1 MSKALIKCNGEVR
14 YCFNG
19 TKNFT
24 NIGDEKKLINFFFKM
39 NKKSFLKH
47 SGLAFIVRVVGALA
61 GFLMTFVITRSLSV
75 EESGLFFLGF
85 AICSAVGMLCTL
97 GLPDAFIRFVGG
109 YHAQANWGVIKGV
122 FDKGL
127 KAVLTTSI
135 VVALVIFVS
144 RAYISNILF
153 NKPQFESVLMVMA
166 FAIPFFAVYQLVSF
180 AFQGLHKPVVS
191 IFLQNIS
198 NQALVVITLLIASA
212 FMMDLTANLLSI
224 IFSCAA
230 FITVVI
236 ALIKW
241 FSNKKLA
248 VVADY
253 SKTSELATSA
263 KPLFLIMLMGMLVQY
278 SGQIISGVYLSANN
292 VAYFS
297 VAQRISMLT
306 SFVLI
311 AVNLVAAPRF
321 AASVKLGNTEELRS
335 TSLLCSRIMII
346 MATPVVVFMFFFAKF
361 LMGLFGEEYIQSAHL
376 LQILIVGQ
384 FINVITG
391 SVGYLLNMSGHEK
404 DMRNV
409 VFFSGPLALGLG
421 LLLTPIY
428 GSTGAAI
435 ATAIALAS
443 QNLLAV
449 YMVKKRLGFNTL
461 NLIR

>member
-1 MSKALIKCNGEVR
+1 
-14 YCFNG
+14 
-19 TKNFT
+19 
-24 NIGDEKKLINFFFKM
+24 M

-47 SGLAFIVRVVGALA
+47 SGLAFIVRIFGALA
-61 GFLMTFVITRSLSV
+61 GFLMSIVITRTLSV

-85 AICSAVGMLCTL
+85 AICSAIGMLCTL
-97 GLPDAFIRFVGG
+97 GLTTALIRFIGG
-109 YHAQANWGVIKGV
+109 YHAEANWGVIKGV
-122 FDKGL
+122 FNKGL
-127 KAVLTTSI
+127 ITVLMTSI
-135 VVALVIFVS
+135 GIALVIFLCS
-144 RAYISNILF
+144 SFISNDLF
-153 NKPQFESVLMVMA
+153 DKPQFENVLRVMA
-166 FAIPFFAVYQLVSF
+166 FAIPSFAVYQLVAY

-198 NQALVVITLLIASA
+198 NQTLVVIALAIASA
-212 FMMDLTANLLSI
+212 FIIDLTTTDVAVVFTS
-224 IFSCAA
+224 AA
-230 FITVVI
+230 FLTVLI

-241 FSNKKLA
+241 FSNKSLA

-253 SKTSELATSA
+253 SQTKQLVASA
-263 KPLFLIMLMGMLVQY
+263 KPLFLMILMGMLVQY
-278 SGQIISGVYLSANN
+278 SGQIISGVYLTANN

-311 AVNLVAAPRF
+311 AINLVAAPRF
-321 AASVKLGNTEELRS
+321 AASAKLGKTEELRS
-335 TSLLCSRIMII
+335 TSLFCSRMMII
-346 MATPVVVFMFFFAKF
+346 MATPVVVFMYFFAEF
-361 LMGLFGEEYIQSAHL
+361 LMGFFGEEYIQAAHL

-391 SVGYLLNMSGHEK
+391 SVGYLLNMTGHEK

-409 VFFSGPLALGLG
+409 VFFSGPLALVLG
-421 LLLTPIY
+421 MVLTPIY
-428 GSTGAAI
+428 GATGAAI

-461 NLIR
+461 NVFKS

>member
-1 MSKALIKCNGEVR
+1 
-14 YCFNG
+14 
-19 TKNFT
+19 
-24 NIGDEKKLINFFFKM
+24 M

-47 SGLAFIVRVVGALA
+47 SGLAFMVRIFGALA
-61 GFLMTFVITRSLSV
+61 GFLMSLVITRTMSV
-75 EESGLFFLGF
+75 DESGLFFLGF

-97 GLPDAFIRFVGG
+97 GLTTAFIRFVAG
-109 YHAQANWGVIKGV
+109 YHAEANWGVIKGIV
-122 FDKGL
+122 NKGV
-127 KAVLTTSI
+127 KAVLITSI
-135 VVALVIFVS
+135 GVALIIFVCS
-144 RAYISNILF
+144 SFIGNTMF
-153 NKPQFESVLMVMA
+153 NKPQFEQVLTVMA
-166 FAIPFFAVYQLVSF
+166 FAIPCFALHQLMAF

-198 NQALVVITLLIASA
+198 NQVIVIIAVLIASVYII
-212 FMMDLTANLLSI
+212 DLTASLVAI
-224 IFSCAA
+224 IFTIAA
-230 FITVVI
+230 SITVFI

-241 FSNKKLA
+241 FSNKDLT
-248 VVADY
+248 VEADY
-253 SKTSELATSA
+253 SQTSELVASA
-263 KPLFLIMLMGMLVQY
+263 KPLFLMMLMAMLVQY
-278 SGQIISGVYLSANN
+278 SGQIISGVYLSTSD

-321 AASVKLGNTEELRS
+321 AASAKLGKTEELRS
-335 TSLLCSRIMII
+335 TSLFCSRIMII
-346 MATPVVVFMFFFAKF
+346 MATPVVVFMFFFADL
-361 LMGLFGEEYIQSAHL
+361 LMGFFGEEYIQAAHL
-376 LQILIVGQ
+376 LQILIIGQ

-391 SVGYLLNMSGHEK
+391 SVGFLLNMTGHEK

-421 LLLTPIY
+421 LFLTPLY

-443 QNLLAV
+443 QNLIAV

-461 NLIR
+461 NFWRQ